1 MPDKPK
7 IIVVAGPNGAGKS
20 TAASRLVHEYHG
32 ISDYVVADTIARGLA
47 AFDSESVAIEAGR
60 IMLAYI
66 RRLADRRVSFAFET
80 TLATRSFH
88 PWLRGLVESGYEL
101 HLYFIWLPSAG
112 MAIERVRHRKAMGG
126 HSIKREDIERRYVR
140 GARNFFELYQPLA
153 ASWSVFDN
161 SSEIIRA
168 VASGAG
174 RSVIMIEE
182 EAVWE
187 KFKRLGGQ

>member
-32 ISDYVVADTIARGLA
+32 IPDYVVADTIARGLA

-60 IMLAYI
+60 IMLAYL
-66 RRLADRRVSFAFET
+66 RRLADRRTSFAFET

-88 PWLRGLVESGYEL
+88 PWLKGLVGSGYEL
-101 HLYFIWLPSAG
+101 HLYFIWLPSAA

-126 HSIKREDIERRYVR
+126 HSIKQEDIERRYIR
-140 GARNFFELYQPLA
+140 GATNFFELYQPLA
-153 ASWSVFDN
+153 GSWTVFDN
-161 SSEIIRA
+161 SRRVIKT

-182 EAVWE
+182 ESAWE
-187 KFKRLGGQ
+187 RFKKLGGR